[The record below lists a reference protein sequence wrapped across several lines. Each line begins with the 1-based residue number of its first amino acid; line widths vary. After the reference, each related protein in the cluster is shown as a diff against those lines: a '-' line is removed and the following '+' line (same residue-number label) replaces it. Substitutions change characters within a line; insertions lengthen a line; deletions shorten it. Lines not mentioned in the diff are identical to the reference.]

1 MQNKLNLNKALV
13 DGARQSAKHIAEDT
27 QAFID
32 IHTTVTVERAVCRL
46 IGIDGVNDFEV
57 PLPNVVVNH
66 LTDRGILSGGAAF
79 YIGNAMAAT
88 GLSPQEIAEK
98 IDKCELDLAAI
109 APQTNEEIRAKIMP
123 VAMATVERIRGNVAK
138 RNEFLAEYGDK
149 EGPYLYV
156 IVATGNIYEDITQA
170 KAAAKQGADIIAVIR
185 TTGQSLL
192 DYVPYGATTEGFGG
206 TYATQENFR
215 LMREA
220 LDEVGREEKRYIR
233 LCNYC
238 SGLCMPEIAAMGA
251 LERLDVMLNDAL
263 YGILFRDINMQRTIV
278 DQYFSRVINSFA
290 GVIINTGEDNY
301 LTTADAVEEAHT
313 VLASQFLNEQFAL
326 CAGLPEEQQ
335 GLGHAFEISP
345 DVENGFLYE
354 LAQAQ
359 MARQIFPKAPLKYMP
374 PTKFM
379 TGNIFRGHVQDA
391 LFNMVTILTGQ
402 KLHLLGML
410 TEAIH
415 TPFMSDRALS
425 IENAQYIFRTMK
437 DLGDDISF
445 KEGGIMETRANDV
458 LAKAAKLLGEIEH
471 MGLFATLEKGIF
483 ADIKRSREGGKGLS
497 GVVVKSDDYFNP
509 FVELMKGGVNGLAP
523 DFTIQASR
531 ILIKRLT
538 FQS

>member
-1 MQNKLNLNKALV
+1 MQSKLNLNRELV
-13 DGARQSAKHIAEDT
+13 DKARQSAAHIAADT
-27 QAFID
+27 QSFID
-32 IHTTVTVERAVCRL
+32 QHTTVTVERAVCRL
-46 IGIDGVNDFEV
+46 LGIDGVNEMDV
-57 PLPNVVVNH
+57 PMPNVVVDH
-66 LTDRGILSGGAAF
+66 LMANSILPVGAAW
-79 YIGNAMAAT
+79 YIGNAMVET
-88 GLSPQEIAEK
+88 GLDPQGVAEA
-98 IDKCELDLAAI
+98 IDRGELDMSKLPAHSDA
-109 APQTNEEIRAKIMP
+109 EIRAAIDP
-123 VAMATVERIRGNVAK
+123 IVEKTIARINSNVRN
-138 RNEFLAEYGDK
+138 RNEYLKSFGDK

-215 LMREA
+215 LMRAA
-220 LDEVGREEKRYIR
+220 LDEVGEEQHRYIR

-278 DQYFSRVINSFA
+278 DQYFSRVINGYA

-301 LTTADAVEEAHT
+301 LTTDDAIAAAHT
-313 VLASQFLNEQFAL
+313 VLASQFINEAFAKE
-326 CAGLPEEQQ
+326 AGMREEQM
-335 GLGHAFEISP
+335 GLGHAFEMDPS
-345 DVENGFLYE
+345 VEDTFLYE

-359 MARQIFPKAPLKYMP
+359 MAREIFPKAPLKYMP

-379 TGNIFRGHVQDA
+379 TGNVFRGHIQDA

-437 DLGDDISF
+437 DLGDELTYKD
-445 KEGGIMETRANDV
+445 GGIIQNRANEV
-458 LAKAAKLLGEIEH
+458 LTKAADLLVEIEKL
-471 MGLFATLEKGIF
+471 GLFTTIEKGIF
-483 ADIKRSREGGKGLS
+483 ADVKRPKDGGKGLA
-497 GVVVKSDDYFNP
+497 GVVVKDDKYFNP
-509 FVELMKGGVNGLAP
+509 FIEAMKGRVAE
-523 DFTIQASR
+523 
-531 ILIKRLT
+531 
-538 FQS
+538 